1 MTLNKAQ
8 AVENQG
14 YQTTSFKK
22 KWNWEQD
29 KKHLLLV
36 IAGVCLALWLATLNG
51 KVSWVPAV
59 GNWLPLIGGLAL
71 VGEQLVKL
79 IS

>member
-8 AVENQG
+8 VNEQISP
-14 YQTTSFKK
+14 QTTSFKK
-22 KWNWEQD
+22 KWNWERD

-51 KVSWVPAV
+51 KVSWVLAV

-79 IS
+79 I

>member
-8 AVENQG
+8 VNEQISP
-14 YQTTSFKK
+14 QTTSFKK
-22 KWNWEQD
+22 KWEQQ

-36 IAGVCLALWLATLNG
+36 IAGFCLLFWWLGSQG

>member
-36 IAGVCLALWLATLNG
+36 MAGVCLALWLATLNG
-51 KVSWVPAV
+51 KVSWVLAV

-79 IS
+79 I